1 MFYVTLSFFKTQMI
15 LLRSII
21 TDLSLRPNEISSL
34 SKAFP
39 PHHLS
44 ATSLHFLNILHTK
57 WASNESCLPKNAMNL
72 RTLRWWWNT
81 FHILGHQWCHYWDCN
96 VILKFHLGDKVLFLR
111 IQFLGDIL
119 GEVHEEF
126 NDSPKEVPWGNLET
140 SPRESNDFNFFG
152 DVPKGSSKILISS
165 KWKRND

>member
-1 MFYVTLSFFKTQMI
+1 MWDVLPLVAFYSNHSKNSEILLVHLLGCNDHNTFMRLTWVIHVSYGICRGFHFKKIFMMFYVTLSFFKTQMI

-72 RTLRWWWNT
+72 RTLR
-81 FHILGHQWCHYWDCN
+81 
-96 VILKFHLGDKVLFLR
+96 
-111 IQFLGDIL
+111 
-119 GEVHEEF
+119 
-126 NDSPKEVPWGNLET
+126 
-140 SPRESNDFNFFG
+140 
-152 DVPKGSSKILISS
+152 
-165 KWKRND
+165 